1 MILLDTN
8 VLSALM
14 RKTPEPAVVDWLDNE
29 PAVSIWTT
37 SITIFEIR
45 TGINLLEHGR
55 RRSQLD
61 RNFTQLLTD
70 DLNGRVQVF
79 DQAAAL
85 AAGTIAAEQQRGGRT
100 VEIRDVQIAGIAA
113 SRRAVLAT
121 RNVRHFEATGID
133 LVNPWSS

>member
-14 RKTPEPAVVDWLDNE
+14 RNTPDPAIVNWLDNE

-37 SITIFEIR
+37 SITVFEIR

-61 RNFTQLLTD
+61 RNFTRVLAD

-79 DQAAAL
+79 DQTAAL
-85 AAGTIAAEQQRGGRT
+85 GAGTIAAEQQRSGRT
-100 VEIRDVQIAGIAA
+100 VEVRDVQIAGITA

-121 RNVRHFEATGID
+121 RNIHHFEATGID
-133 LVNPWSS
+133 LVNPWA

>member
-14 RKTPEPAVVDWLDNE
+14 RNAPDPAVVDWLDSQ
-29 PAVSIWTT
+29 PAVSVWTT
-37 SITIFEIR
+37 SITVFEIR
-45 TGINLLEHGR
+45 TGIDLLEHSR
-55 RRSQLD
+55 RRDQLD
-61 RNFTQLLTD
+61 RNFARLLTD

-85 AAGTIAAEQQRGGRT
+85 TAGTIAAEQQRGGRT
-100 VEIRDVQIAGIAA
+100 VEIRDVHIAGITA

-121 RNVRHFEATGID
+121 RNIHHFEATGID
-133 LVNPWSS
+133 LVNPWA